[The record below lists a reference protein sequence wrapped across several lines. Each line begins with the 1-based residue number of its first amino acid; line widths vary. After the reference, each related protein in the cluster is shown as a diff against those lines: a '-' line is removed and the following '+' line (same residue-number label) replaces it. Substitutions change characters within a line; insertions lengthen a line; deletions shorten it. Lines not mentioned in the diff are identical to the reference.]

1 MGRGTMLNFILVT
14 GNKTGRILS
23 VPVEDIGLLTAL
35 EEGGTEIQ
43 LKTIA
48 SPSGVSKVHCV
59 EEITQLTEALNA
71 R

>member
-1 MGRGTMLNFILVT
+1 MLNFILVT